1 MTQPQSYALAFDF
14 GGTKLAAGLVNLA
27 SGEILNLI
35 RLPAPSA
42 QGAEACLQAMVDT
55 GTAILQSTN
64 IPRREILG
72 IGISFGGLVSKDR
85 RTVIKSMHVKNW
97 DEFPLPDRL
106 SMLFEL
112 PTFMD
117 NDGNA
122 AALGEWTFGA
132 GKGCRNMLYV
142 QVSTGIGSGLIL
154 SNQIFRGESLA
165 GEFGHMTVI
174 PDGPDCACGKKGCIE
189 SLASGWALK
198 KYTLEAFQKAPHTS
212 PLFELGSINP
222 DSIDAE
228 LLIHAYRKGDKQAV
242 EIINRGFEYLGLGIS
257 NAIALFDPQVV
268 VLGGGVTRAWDVMF
282 PIVKAAL
289 EKYLPPI
296 FRDGRVRLEH
306 SVLNGS
312 ETLLGAAMLTT
323 RTAD

>member
-1 MTQPQSYALAFDF
+1 MNPTPLFALAFDF
-14 GGTKLAAGLVNLA
+14 GGTKLASGLVNI
-27 SGEILNLI
+27 STGEILNFI
-35 RLPAPSA
+35 RQPAPSA
-42 QGAEACLQAMVDT
+42 QGAEVCLQAMVDS

-64 IPRREILG
+64 ISRHAILG
-72 IGISFGGLVSKDR
+72 IGISFGGIVSKDR

-97 DEFPLPDRL
+97 DNFPLPDRI

-132 GKGCRNMLYV
+132 GKGTENMLYV
-142 QVSTGIGSGLIL
+142 QVSTGVGSGLIL

-189 SLASGWALK
+189 SLTSGWALR
-198 KYTLEAFQKAPHTS
+198 KYALEAFPKAPHKS
-212 PLFELGSINP
+212 ALFELGSINP
-222 DSIDAE
+222 DAIDAE
-228 LLIHAYRKGDKQAV
+228 LLIKAYREDDKQAV

-257 NAIALFDPQVV
+257 NAIALVDPQVV

-282 PIVKAAL
+282 PIVKAAM
-289 EKYLPPI
+289 ENYLPPL
-296 FRDGRVRLEH
+296 FRGDRVRLEH

-323 RTAD
+323 SVAG